1 MRNRHQSPQW
11 NKCDS
16 GTWCKPPGNPS
27 RRRKRLLF
35 LALCSFLRTHSFDEL
50 KEALQLAKNLIFE
63 KPDIIGRLCLSNRGV
78 LGWSWPPEIW
88 FLVARNS
95 EPCMVGSQ
103 RCEWWSTGHFH
114 DTILAFCGEDFACL
128 LISHIAW

>member
-1 MRNRHQSPQW
+1 MTAELGANHQEILLEE
-11 NKCDS
+11 
-16 GTWCKPPGNPS
+16 GNDFF
-27 RRRKRLLF
+27 LL
-35 LALCSFLRTHSFDEL
+35 SFLRTPHSFDEL

-63 KPDIIGRLCLSNRGV
+63 KPDIIERLCLSNRGV